1 MSVCQSLTALL
12 TQDPSRDSSASRC
25 WWSGFVPSVWEPSE
39 DVVAVSPG
47 SIKGLGSCSGSR
59 GQRVVPGKAQALPLL
74 ILPPFQKNLGMILRT
89 VPQLKVMR
97 HHVLH
102 ILPPHAPS
110 ALPFQAQ
117 HSAACLPSLLGSLG
131 LSPLQFPLWGW
142 RQRWQLKVRPERQER
157 SLSKAVLMNG
167 FSSDSNWN

>member
-12 TQDPSRDSSASRC
+12 TQNPSRDSSASRR

-89 VPQLKVMR
+89 VPQLKGDETSCPAYSSSSCS
-97 HHVLH
+97 LSS
-102 ILPPHAPS
+102 P
-110 ALPFQAQ
+110 
-117 HSAACLPSLLGSLG
+117 LPSPAQRGLPSQLAGKPGAEPTAVSSLRLATAMAAQGQARAAGEEPVKGS
-131 LSPLQFPLWGW
+131 PYEW
-142 RQRWQLKVRPERQER
+142 
-157 SLSKAVLMNG
+157 VLIG
-167 FSSDSNWN
+167 Q